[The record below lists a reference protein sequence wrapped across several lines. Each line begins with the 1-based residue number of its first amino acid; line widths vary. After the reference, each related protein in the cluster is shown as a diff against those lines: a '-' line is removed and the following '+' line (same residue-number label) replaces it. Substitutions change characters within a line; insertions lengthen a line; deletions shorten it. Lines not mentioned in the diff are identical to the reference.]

1 MTDID
6 RLKNSDET
14 LDTFYHG
21 RVLVLQKKRGYRF
34 AVDAVLLADFIQP
47 RPADELLELGC
58 GCGIISLLLSQK
70 PFRHLTSLEIQ
81 PSLADLARRNVILNH
96 LEEKITVIEAD
107 LRTYSPGRKFDV
119 IFANPPYFKLAT
131 GWVSPM
137 TEKAIARHE
146 IMVDA
151 PSLLSKTS
159 ELLKPDG
166 RCYFIYRANRY
177 PEILEIMRL
186 NRLFPRRIR
195 WVRPRSKQPPR
206 FFLIEAGLSEQTVE
220 ELPPLVLFGAD
231 GQYSLEARRIFAGEN
246 RA

>member
-21 RVLVLQKKRGYRF
+21 RILVLQKKRGYRF
-34 AVDAVLLADFIQP
+34 AVDAPLLADFIQP
-47 RPADELLELGC
+47 CPSDELLELGC
-58 GCGIISLLLSQK
+58 GCGVISLLLSRK
-70 PFRHLTSLEIQ
+70 AFSHIICLEIQ
-81 PSLADLARRNVILNH
+81 PSLADLARRNVTLNH

-107 LRTYSPGRKFDV
+107 LRTYSPGRKFDI
-119 IFANPPYFKLAT
+119 IFANPPYFKQAT
-131 GWVSPM
+131 GWVSQL

-151 PSLLSKTS
+151 KSLLGKTS

-177 PEILEIMRL
+177 PEITEIMRI
-186 NRLFPRRIR
+186 NRLFPWRIR
-195 WVRPRSKQPPR
+195 WVQPRPKQPPR
-206 FFLIEAGLSEQTVE
+206 FFLIEAGRSERAVE
-220 ELPPLVLFGAD
+220 ELDPLFLFDATGK
-231 GQYSLEARRIFAGEN
+231 YSAEARRIFAGEN
-246 RA
+246 NA